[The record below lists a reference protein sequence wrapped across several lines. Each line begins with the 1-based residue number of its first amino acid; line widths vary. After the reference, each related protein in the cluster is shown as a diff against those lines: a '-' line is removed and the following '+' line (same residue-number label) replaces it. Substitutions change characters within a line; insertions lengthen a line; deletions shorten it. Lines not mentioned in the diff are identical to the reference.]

1 MKKRELFDSFE
12 QMEKSS
18 QQMQRTI
25 ASVKEEMERIVEQ
38 NAERAIE
45 HSHLRA
51 RLQELEER
59 NNRQKGKAT
68 KNGLSK
74 SRQNLEKLYEE
85 GFHVCNV
92 DNMYGSRRVNDE
104 PCVFCQDVI
113 YGERH

>member
-1 MKKRELFDSFE
+1 
-12 QMEKSS
+12 
-18 QQMQRTI
+18 MQRTI
-25 ASVKEEMERIVEQ
+25 ASVKEEMDRIVEQ
-38 NAERAIE
+38 NAELAIE
-45 HSHLRA
+45 NSHLRA

-59 NNRQKGKAT
+59 KGKTT

-92 DNMYGSRRVNDE
+92 DNMYGSRRVNYE

>member
-12 QMEKSS
+12 QMEKLS

-25 ASVKEEMERIVEQ
+25 ASVKEEMDRIVEQ
-38 NAERAIE
+38 NAELAIE
-45 HSHLRA
+45 NSHLRA

-59 NNRQKGKAT
+59 NNRKKGKTT

-85 GFHVCNV
+85 GFHVCTWTTCT
-92 DNMYGSRRVNDE
+92 DRGASME

>member
-38 NAERAIE
+38 NAELAIE
-45 HSHLRA
+45 NSHLRA

-59 NNRQKGKAT
+59 NNRQKGKTTKTVCPNRDKILKNFMKKVFTSAT
-68 KNGLSK
+68 WTICTDRDASMMNRAFFAKT
-74 SRQNLEKLYEE
+74 
-85 GFHVCNV
+85 
-92 DNMYGSRRVNDE
+92 
-104 PCVFCQDVI
+104 
-113 YGERH
+113 

>member
-12 QMEKSS
+12 QMEKLS

-25 ASVKEEMERIVEQ
+25 ASVREEMDRSVE
-38 NAERAIE
+38 N
-45 HSHLRA
+45 SHLRA

-59 NNRQKGKAT
+59 NNRQRGKTT